1 MKYYT
6 KNTPKWS
13 DEEIIEEIKVFNQ
26 IYKERP
32 IIENLHG
39 MRFPH
44 MFATYFILKKIKP
57 DFVIESGIYKGQ
69 STWLIEKTL
78 PNAKILSIDLDLS
91 QRIYISKKATY
102 SDLDFK
108 YQNFSNI
115 PKNTLVFFDDHV
127 NHYQRLIQSKFFNIK
142 NIIFEDNYDLN
153 KGDFYSLKHIQHNSG
168 YNHKYTKLSLVK
180 TFYVFLKEILK
191 KLFSD
196 NYQINLDKILFRLRD
211 YKASKND
218 FDNINKNIE
227 IYYEFPPL
235 IDNGD
240 ISKKPLMNEIDL
252 NLKVTREDL
261 KGYNNLTYIKLH

>member
-1 MKYYT
+1 MKHFKSKT
-6 KNTPKWS
+6 VTWS
-13 DEEIIEEIKVFNQ
+13 NEEIIKEIKFFNQ

-32 IIENLHG
+32 ITDNLHG
-39 MRFPH
+39 MRFQH

-57 DFVIESGIYKGQ
+57 EFVIESGIYKGQ

-78 PNAKILSIDLDLS
+78 PDAKILCIDLDLS

-102 SDLDFK
+102 SNLDFK
-108 YQNFSNI
+108 YQKFSNI
-115 PKNTLVFFDDHV
+115 PENTLVFFDDHV

-142 NIIFEDNYDLN
+142 NIILEDNYDIN
-153 KGDFYSLKHIQHNSG
+153 KGDFYTLKHIQHNSG
-168 YNHKYTKLSLVK
+168 YYHKFTKLSLVK
-180 TFYVFLKEILK
+180 TFYVFLLEIMK
-191 KLFSD
+191 KLFSK
-196 NYQINLDKILFRLRD
+196 NYQIDVDKILFRLRD

-240 ISKKPLMNEIDL
+240 ISKKPLMNEIDF
-252 NLKVTREDL
+252 NLKVTAEDI
-261 KGYNNLTYIKLH
+261 KSYNNLTYIRLL